1 MDGCALALARLF
13 RRRTRQLRRFASL
26 PLPFPQSLSITPA
39 LSTPALLAPLTGS
52 PTLARPPT
60 PPTLPFLPTRVAAIT
75 LLRPLRLKPAFAP
88 LQNALPTPRPAPPD
102 LIARIPDVIL
112 VMGHG
117 SLLLPLGQVSEQ
129 SCQLLSETLLLMAR
143 RWLNRRQN
151 PPSVYRPSFTSK
163 TAPRSSQCAWRAPGA
178 SSPPCATSPRR
189 APGAFSPPSAPPRH
203 QTPAA

>member
-26 PLPFPQSLSITPA
+26 PFPQPLSITPA
-39 LSTPALLAPLTGS
+39 LSTPALLAPLTGP

-88 LQNALPTPRPAPPD
+88 LQNALPTPWPAPPD

-112 VMGHG
+112 VTGHG

-151 PPSVYRPSFTSK
+151 PSSVYRPSLTSK
-163 TAPRSSQCAWRAPGA
+163 TALRSSPPCAWRAPGA

-189 APGAFSPPSAPPRH
+189 APGAFSPPCAPPRH
-203 QTPAA
+203 RTPAA